1 MKRRRFMQTIAAA
14 PALAVPAA
22 APVLA
27 QPQTQRPAPEAPK
40 LEISA
45 ADAAAD
51 TTPRFFSAPQLAALR
66 KLSDILMP
74 PLNNM
79 PGALEAKAA
88 EFLDFLIGASAAERK
103 QLYKNGLDTLQ
114 TQAHK
119 KFGKAFADLNETQ
132 AGELLAPLRKPWTY
146 NPPADPFERFL
157 REAKADVRTAT
168 MNSREY
174 STAGS
179 GGGRRGGGVGQYW
192 YPID

>member
-1 MKRRRFMQTIAAA
+1 MKRRRFIQTVAAA
-14 PALAVPAA
+14 PAIAIPATAPAA
-22 APVLA
+22 
-27 QPQTQRPAPEAPK
+27 QPAAQRPQSEAPK
-40 LEISA
+40 FELSPL
-45 ADAAAD
+45 DAVGD
-51 TTPRFFSAPQLAALR
+51 TTPRFFSAVQLASLR
-66 KLSDILMP
+66 KLSEILMP
-74 PLNNM
+74 AMNGM
-79 PGALEAKAA
+79 PGALEAGAP
-88 EFLDFLIGASAAERK
+88 EFLDFLIGASAADRK

-114 TQAHK
+114 TQAQK

-146 NPPADPFERFL
+146 NPPPDPFERFL

-179 GGGRRGGGVGQYW
+179 AGRRGGGMGQYW